1 MFNYKP
7 TDRFSTLAH
16 CLTSRPLLSAGLLSA
31 IAFDPLPP
39 ALVNR
44 ELPAVSAADFTM
56 SAAPSAIA
64 VDPMTQAIML
74 KVIDQPQR
82 D

>member
-1 MFNYKP
+1 MMFNYKP

-16 CLTSRPLLSAGLLSA
+16 CLTSCPLLSAGLLSA
-31 IAFDPLPP
+31 IAFGSLTP

-44 ELPAVSAADFTM
+44 ELPAVSAADFTL

-64 VDPMTQAIML
+64 VDPKAQAITL
-74 KVIDQPQR
+74 KAIDSE
-82 D
+82 